1 MLNLLDNIMN
11 TLNTLSLIDTPD
23 LKDELDFTK
32 KEDLDKLDDA
42 IDALKSNKW
51 FMSLMDS
58 SLLDE
63 IKTQAHKIYN
73 ESQQKKETDV
83 PETVKNTI
91 INLATEYVNTKIV
104 PEMDTTLNAT
114 TYKAIV
120 DTFADFGTWIY
131 KK

>member
-51 FMSLMDS
+51 FMSLIDS

-63 IKTQAHKIYN
+63 VKTQAHKIYN
-73 ESQQKKETDV
+73 ESQQKKENDI
-83 PETVKNTI
+83 PDQVKNTI
-91 INLATEYVNTKIV
+91 INLATEYVNTKIA
-104 PEMDTTLNAT
+104 PEIDGLDSSS
-114 TYKAIV
+114 YKAMV
-120 DTFADFGTWIY
+120 DGLADFGIWIY

>member
-1 MLNLLDNIMN
+1 MLELLNNIVRLLEDP
-11 TLNTLSLIDTPD
+11 TYED
-23 LKDELDFTK
+23 KLDFTK
-32 KEDLDKLDDA
+32 KEDLDKLDNA
-42 IDALKSNKW
+42 IEDLKNNKL
-51 FMSLMDS
+51 FMTFVDDG
-58 SLLDE
+58 LLDE
-63 IKTQAHKIYN
+63 IKEQAHRIYN

-91 INLATEYVNTKIV
+91 INLATEYVNTKIA
-104 PEMDTTLNAT
+104 PEMDTLNAT

>member
-51 FMSLMDS
+51 FMSLIDS

-63 IKTQAHKIYN
+63 VKTQAHKIYN

-91 INLATEYVNTKIV
+91 INLATEYVNTKIA
-104 PEMDTTLNAT
+104 PEIDGLDSS
-114 TYKAIV
+114 TYKAMV
-120 DTFADFGTWIY
+120 DGLADFGIWIY